1 MFIPNDPGALIVED
15 NNIPVGYFQMAILD
29 YYRILIYKDFALT
42 WGWEN
47 DDFTK
52 NLVTAVAE
60 MRIHQFFSENHTGA
74 FIYDSFAN
82 VKTAITTV

>member
-1 MFIPNDPGALIVED
+1 MVVED
-15 NNIPVGYFQMAILD
+15 NNIPVGYVQVALLD
-29 YYRILIYKDFALT
+29 YYKVSVYKEFQLT

-60 MRIHQFFSENHTGA
+60 MRIHQWFSENHTGA
-74 FIYDSFAN
+74 FIYDTFDN
-82 VKTAITTV
+82 IKTAITEV